1 MVRIDSKGAVR
12 LLQDMKFMCMMLT
25 GDNQFVARAVSE
37 ELGLDEYL
45 AEVLPH
51 QKAEAI
57 KRIQERCVTAMVGD
71 GVNVPRL

>member
-12 LLQDMKFMCMMLT
+12 LLQDMKFRCMMLT

-57 KRIQERCVTAMVGD
+57 KRIQERVCPSNAGWL
-71 GVNVPRL
+71 GCR